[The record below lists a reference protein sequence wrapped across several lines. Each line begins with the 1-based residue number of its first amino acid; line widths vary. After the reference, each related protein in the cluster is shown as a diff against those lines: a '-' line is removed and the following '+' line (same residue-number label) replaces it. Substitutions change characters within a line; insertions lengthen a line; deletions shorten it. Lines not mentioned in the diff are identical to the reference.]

1 MLAMLASLFA
11 RPCVS
16 RPYPKQHELA
26 RPGGGIGLAEI
37 GARLAGLLQGAHTGL
52 SKWWGLGRSRNSDL
66 AGVWAL
72 SPAWHCYA
80 SKILDKMC
88 VILAKLCFVVLAVV
102 LWRRPGSKGKTFA
115 FPFLSFLFCSPSN
128 SLGFFPGF
136 PPHSPVYVPFSDLA
150 SSRMSS

>member
-52 SKWWGLGRSRNSDL
+52 SK
-66 AGVWAL
+66 
-72 SPAWHCYA
+72 
-80 SKILDKMC
+80 
-88 VILAKLCFVVLAVV
+88 
-102 LWRRPGSKGKTFA
+102 
-115 FPFLSFLFCSPSN
+115 
-128 SLGFFPGF
+128 
-136 PPHSPVYVPFSDLA
+136 
-150 SSRMSS
+150 